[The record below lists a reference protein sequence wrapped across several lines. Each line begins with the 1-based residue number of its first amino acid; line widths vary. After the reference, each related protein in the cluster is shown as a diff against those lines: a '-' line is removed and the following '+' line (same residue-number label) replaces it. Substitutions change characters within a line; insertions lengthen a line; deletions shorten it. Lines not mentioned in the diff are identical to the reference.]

1 MALSWQ
7 LQDSRVTSVLVG
19 ASLPKRVLENLKALN
34 GEAWSAEEL
43 VRVDKAAFGGNPKA
57 EN

>member
-7 LQDSRVTSVLVG
+7 LQDSRVTSVLIG
-19 ASLPKRVLENLKALN
+19 ASRPEQVLENLKALN

-43 VRVDKAAFGGNPKA
+43 ARVDKAAFGGNPKA